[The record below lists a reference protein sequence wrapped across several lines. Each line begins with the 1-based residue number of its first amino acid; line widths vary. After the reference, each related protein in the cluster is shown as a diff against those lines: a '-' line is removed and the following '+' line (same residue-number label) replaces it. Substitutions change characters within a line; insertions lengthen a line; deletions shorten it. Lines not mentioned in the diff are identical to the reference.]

1 MFKIVV
7 AILYMFVMLLIGW
20 LQSRKVKTAKDY
32 AVAGDGVPMWQNMRS
47 MASAGIGAGAT
58 MGVASMTWAFGI
70 SGCVLAVGAIL
81 GIIFSGIFFASKIRK
96 AGVTTIPELVELKL
110 GKKVAKAMSALTVF
124 ALFAAL
130 AGQIKSLGTILMVF
144 IPSLNIVSACLIMT
158 GVMVVYAALGG
169 MIGAVKTDTINIV
182 IMILSVVVI
191 LPNLILNSVGG
202 FGGLVKSIAEIK
214 PAALAPTTMG
224 VLTMISTFLYIFA
237 TNMVNAEGFLK
248 ICSAKNEKE
257 AKVAL
262 IGSQVLLGAPYMA
275 NCVLI
280 GLAGIVLLPNLAGRD
295 AIIPSMLD
303 TLTTPLIGAFALAAL
318 LAAVMGTAASLFIA
332 IGVTFTN
339 NIVRPLKPEFSD
351 KAALATTRVSG
362 IVFTALGLVFAI
374 FGSDIISIMQNISA
388 PVTSA
393 MFPIFIGMFYWK
405 KLTPKAAML
414 TIIVAVA
421 STCGWWIFG
430 AVAQGASSGAFGVH
444 HIIVGTVCAT
454 LTMLIAGL
462 ATYGKES
469 AKA

>member
-1 MFKIVV
+1 
-7 AILYMFVMLLIGW
+7 
-20 LQSRKVKTAKDY
+20 
-32 AVAGDGVPMWQNMRS
+32 
-47 MASAGIGAGAT
+47 
-58 MGVASMTWAFGI
+58 
-70 SGCVLAVGAIL
+70 
-81 GIIFSGIFFASKIRK
+81 
-96 AGVTTIPELVELKL
+96 
-110 GKKVAKAMSALTVF
+110 
-124 ALFAAL
+124 
-130 AGQIKSLGTILMVF
+130 
-144 IPSLNIVSACLIMT
+144 
-158 GVMVVYAALGG
+158 
-169 MIGAVKTDTINIV
+169 
-182 IMILSVVVI
+182 
-191 LPNLILNSVGG
+191 
-202 FGGLVKSIAEIK
+202 
-214 PAALAPTTMG
+214 
-224 VLTMISTFLYIFA
+224 
-237 TNMVNAEGFLK
+237 
-248 ICSAKNEKE
+248 
-257 AKVAL
+257 
-262 IGSQVLLGAPYMA
+262 
-275 NCVLI
+275 
-280 GLAGIVLLPNLAGRD
+280 
-295 AIIPSMLD
+295 
-303 TLTTPLIGAFALAAL
+303 
-318 LAAVMGTAASLFIA
+318 MGTAASLFIA

-405 KLTPKAAML
+405 KLTPKAALL